1 MKLLEERI
9 QKDGIV
15 KSDEILKVD
24 SFINH
29 QIDPFLMEK
38 MGEEFKRLF
47 SGLGINKILTIESSG
62 IAIAVEAARQF
73 GVPLVFAKKSKTANI
88 ADDLWQAEVY
98 SFTHK
103 KTNIIVV
110 SKEYLSDRDNVL
122 IIDDFIANGAAAR
135 GLISVCRQAGAAVSG
150 IGIAIEK
157 GFQPGGD
164 EFRNQGIRLESL
176 AIVEKMDPVTGKITF
191 REQ

>member
-9 QKDGIV
+9 QKDGLV

-29 QIDPFLMEK
+29 QIDPMLMEE
-38 MGEEFKRLF
+38 MGKEFKRLYD
-47 SGLGINKILTIESSG
+47 GCGINKVLTIESSG
-62 IAIAVEAARQF
+62 IAIAVEAARAF

-103 KTNIIVV
+103 KTNVIVV
-110 SKEYLSDRDNVL
+110 SKEYLTSADRVL
-122 IIDDFIANGAAAR
+122 VIDDFIANGAAAR
-135 GLISVCRQAGAAVSG
+135 GLLSVCQQAGAEVIG
-150 IGIAIEK
+150 FGIAVEK

-164 EFRNQGIRLESL
+164 ELRAQGIRVESL
-176 AIVEKMDPVTGKITF
+176 AIVESMDPETGKITF
-191 REQ
+191 RS